1 MPTAVE
7 VEEVAEG
14 LEDAAED
21 RELHL
26 RLAGI
31 ARARRWEVLL
41 EDTDTHPELDSVEAS
56 RANAHQL
63 SGAAAAAASSASG
76 PDGQILVRGVIRYC
90 FMLLDMTDAVRQPDY
105 RPRRHE
111 FIAGAAAKFVTTFL
125 AENPMAE
132 IGIGALR
139 GGTCEIVSPLSSSAE
154 ELTRRLTESSS
165 SGPSGFM
172 SIVSGLLRGLQSLE
186 VMPPYGT
193 REILC
198 VTASLATNDPVET
211 SLDEVVEMLTAQRVM
226 VSVVSVSPEM
236 RALQYTCSTT
246 RGSSAVALNSG
257 HFESLLMKHV
267 HPPATTSR
275 TAVARLVA
283 MGFPRE
289 IVETQAPLLCVCH
302 GWSRRRLY
310 CCPRCEARVCTVP
323 MRCPSCELPLTSTS
337 TLMRS
342 FRYLAPAPAFQA
354 DDAPRFAE
362 SSCSG
367 CGSVFKTDETA
378 SACKRCGSRFCK
390 VCEGFLQVELRECP
404 GCLA

>member
-1 MPTAVE
+1 MSTAVE

-41 EDTDTHPELDSVEAS
+41 EDQDLQPAAEPAEAPAASVP
-56 RANAHQL
+56 
-63 SGAAAAAASSASG
+63 AAALTAAIPAAAK
-76 PDGQILVRGVIRYC
+76 DGQLPVRGVIRYC
-90 FMLLDMTDAVRQPDY
+90 FLLLDMTDAVRQPDY

-111 FIAGAAAKFVTTFL
+111 FIVGAASKFVATFL
-125 AENPMAE
+125 AENPMGE

-154 ELTRRLTESSS
+154 ELSRRLTESSS
-165 SGPSGFM
+165 SGPSGLM
-172 SIVSGLLRGLQSLE
+172 SIVTGLLRGLQCLE

-211 SLDEVVEMLTAQRVM
+211 SLDEVVEMLSAQRVM

-236 RALQYTCSTT
+236 RALQYTCRTT

-257 HFESLLMKHV
+257 HFETLLMKHV
-267 HPPATTSR
+267 HPPASSSR

-289 IVETQAPLLCVCH
+289 VVETQAPMLCICH

-310 CCPRCEARVCTVP
+310 SCPRCEARVCTVP

-342 FRYLAPAPAFQA
+342 FRHLAPTPAFEA
-354 DDAPRFAE
+354 DAGGRPVDG
-362 SSCSG
+362 SCAG
-367 CGSVFKTDETA
+367 CESVFKPHEAA
-378 SACKRCGSRFCK
+378 SACKRCGSWFCK
-390 VCEGFLQVELRECP
+390 VCESFLQVELRECP